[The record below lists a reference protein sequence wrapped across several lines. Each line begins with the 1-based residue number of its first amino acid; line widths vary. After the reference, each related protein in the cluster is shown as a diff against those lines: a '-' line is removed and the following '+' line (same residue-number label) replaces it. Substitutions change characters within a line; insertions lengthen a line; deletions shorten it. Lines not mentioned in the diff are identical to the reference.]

1 MSIATLL
8 HLMMPQKLSANLKLG
23 QEDKICIEFAN
34 RLRAWTLQR
43 QLIAVWS
50 HIPNELAGGT
60 NNAKIRYA
68 IAKALGMITGTA
80 DYLFL
85 WRDGAAA
92 LEVKAARGIQS
103 EGQKHF
109 QVWCEMMGV
118 PYFVVYS
125 ADEGERTLRN
135 LGILK

>member
-8 HLMMPQKLSANLKLG
+8 HLMMPQKLSAGLKLG

-68 IAKALGMITGTA
+68 VAKALGMITGTA

-85 WRDGAAA
+85 WNDGGAA
-92 LEVKAARGIQS
+92 LEMKAKHGVQTDN
-103 EGQKHF
+103 QKHF
-109 QVWCEMMGV
+109 QAWCVMMGV
-118 PYFVVYS
+118 PYYVVYS
-125 ADEGERTLRN
+125 ADEGESILRN

>member
-8 HLMMPQKLSANLKLG
+8 HLMMPPKLSANLKLG
-23 QEDKICIEFAN
+23 HEDKICIDFAN
-34 RLRAWTLQR
+34 RLRTWTLQR
-43 QLIAVWS
+43 QLMAVWS

-85 WRDGAAA
+85 WSDGAAA
-92 LEVKAARGIQS
+92 LEVKAKRGVQT
-103 EGQKHF
+103 EEQRHF
-109 QVWCEMMGV
+109 QVWCGMMGV

-125 ADEGERTLRN
+125 ADEGESTLRN